1 MTSFI
6 WRKSM
11 CQVNVLE
18 AKTNFSRLLSM
29 LENKEEDEIIIC
41 KNNNPVAKLCL
52 VPKVDISS
60 RIGIA
65 KGKIFIPDLE
75 EFNSVDSE
83 ITSDFLGI

>member
-1 MTSFI
+1 M
-6 WRKSM
+6 
-11 CQVNVLE
+11 
-18 AKTNFSRLLSM
+18 
-29 LENKEEDEIIIC
+29 IIIC

-83 ITSDFLGI
+83 ITSDFLRM

>member
-1 MTSFI
+1 
-6 WRKSM
+6 M
-11 CQVNVLE
+11 CKVNVLE
-18 AKTNFSRLLSM
+18 AKTNFSKLLSM

-52 VPKVDISS
+52 VPQVDVNK

-65 KGKIFIPDLE
+65 KGKIFIPDLD

-83 ITSDFLGI
+83 ITSSFLGL